1 MGASGMEQDREASGG
16 HGESREPAETVERGK
31 NPEDGTGEGL
41 AILTPR
47 GRPRGSPCGE
57 GHPA

>member
-1 MGASGMEQDREASGG
+1 VDRELA
-16 HGESREPAETVERGK
+16 RTVERGK

-41 AILTPR
+41 ATFAPYEPPR
-47 GRPRGSPCGE
+47 GGAWRKNK